1 MKLFIKDFIFFSKLN
16 IMKNEFVKSKTPKLF
31 HSEDNLYSKM
41 IRNQQLNYFKR
52 NKGNNN
58 DKKMKNTLG
67 EYKESQINT
76 QKSNNIENL
85 YTKGNKQILI
95 TNFSE
100 ADRTTSSQSIYSN
113 INNKTHLTDY
123 QITFSNRKKNVNSNP
138 IKISFEPFQ
147 IKYKPVIKVDNDS
160 YCGYVNYDR
169 KKVFEV
175 RNKFHHYLTLQ
186 LHNKLNSIDTLKS
199 INSHSNVESSDGNF
213 NNCNNIQIRDYNDK
227 IYGKRNLHCSE
238 RKEDINDFNK
248 INSNVNNRSQKIF
261 NINNNDVKERSCDL
275 EKFINFTNKVLGT
288 ISVKNNKNNTEENN
302 KNNLNEISVKG
313 KKLNLKKSAPKSI
326 DYEKLK
332 FNHKKVKNQIQKT
345 ISSLNNNININNKY
359 KNKINDVMLD
369 NKDDKKLILF
379 DNNEDKDIILLE
391 NKLDNDV
398 GNKKDNSNE
407 FINRKNRVK
416 KLTFRTNENY
426 NLNLNKNAKEYIEEK
441 LKQIK
446 TKMDN

>member
-1 MKLFIKDFIFFSKLN
+1 M
-16 IMKNEFVKSKTPKLF
+16 
-31 HSEDNLYSKM
+31 
-41 IRNQQLNYFKR
+41 
-52 NKGNNN
+52 
-58 DKKMKNTLG
+58 
-67 EYKESQINT
+67 
-76 QKSNNIENL
+76 
-85 YTKGNKQILI
+85 
-95 TNFSE
+95 
-100 ADRTTSSQSIYSN
+100 
-113 INNKTHLTDY
+113 
-123 QITFSNRKKNVNSNP
+123 
-138 IKISFEPFQ
+138 
-147 IKYKPVIKVDNDS
+147 
-160 YCGYVNYDR
+160 
-169 KKVFEV
+169 
-175 RNKFHHYLTLQ
+175 
-186 LHNKLNSIDTLKS
+186 
-199 INSHSNVESSDGNF
+199 
-213 NNCNNIQIRDYNDK
+213 
-227 IYGKRNLHCSE
+227 
-238 RKEDINDFNK
+238 
-248 INSNVNNRSQKIF
+248 
-261 NINNNDVKERSCDL
+261 

-313 KKLNLKKSAPKSI
+313 KKLNLKKSDPKSI

-379 DNNEDKDIILLE
+379 DNNEDKDIILLK

-398 GNKKDNSNE
+398 ENKKDNSNE